1 MPAERP
7 TSRESNAPVGTGIVG
22 LGWWGRTLA
31 AAIDD
36 CPKLHLAGAVVRN
49 PEGVAWAGKRK
60 LEVHGNLPALL
71 EDPRIE
77 AVIIATPNT
86 VHSELSVMA
95 AAAGRH
101 VFCEKPLGLT
111 RAEAVETV
119 EACRAAGVVLAVGHE
134 LRFEPAVREILTLA
148 RDGRLGQV
156 VQFDAILSHDLFTTL
171 PEDHW
176 RLSLPEA
183 PAGPLTASGIH
194 MVDLSVALLGRPIMA
209 TAHLHRPGATGTLS
223 ILSTYAGGAHALIG
237 ASAVTPFH
245 MRFAV
250 YGTGG
255 WAEAAA
261 SPKQADAGNL
271 WTLTKSIGNDG
282 WTTAQH
288 LEEDGIRN
296 NLGAFAD
303 AVRGRAAYPVSA
315 TEMVDTIALMEAIVR
330 SADRGGTTE
339 AVST

>member
-1 MPAERP
+1 V
-7 TSRESNAPVGTGIVG
+7 TGTAPVAVGVVG
-22 LGWWGRTLA
+22 LGWWGRTLVGV
-31 AAIDD
+31 IDGCAD
-36 CPKLHLAGAVVRN
+36 LDVVGAVVRSAD
-49 PEGVAWAGKRK
+49 GVAWAGERD
-60 LEVHGNLPALL
+60 LQVHADLPSLL
-71 EDPRIE
+71 ENPGVE
-77 AVIIATPNT
+77 AVLIATPNT
-86 VHSELSVMA
+86 VHCELSVLA

-111 RAEAVETV
+111 RAEAVATV
-119 EACRAAGVVLAVGHE
+119 EACRSAGVVLAVGHE
-134 LRFEPAVREILTLA
+134 IRFEPPVREVLALA

-183 PAGPLTASGIH
+183 PGGPLTATGIH
-194 MVDLSVALLGRPIMA
+194 MVDLSVALLGRPVSA

-223 ILSTYAGGAHALIG
+223 VLATYAGGARALIG

-261 SPKQADAGNL
+261 SPNPNGPGNV
-271 WTLTKSIGNDG
+271 WTLTTSIGNDG
-282 WTTAQH
+282 WTTAEY
-288 LEEDGIRN
+288 LVERGIRD
-296 NLGAFAD
+296 NLEAFAA
-303 AVRGRAAYPVSA
+303 AVRGRAPYPIPA

-330 SADRGGTTE
+330 SADRDGATE
-339 AVST
+339 AV